1 MIPVS
6 VPAYKRPLT
15 ETGERRAP
23 ERAAAVVTAVGLSR
37 RYQTGDQVV
46 NAVSDVDLAVYPGE
60 FVALMGRSGSGKST
74 LLHMLGGVDRPDAG
88 EVSLEGRAISA
99 MSDAE
104 LAELRRR
111 RIGFVFQF
119 FSLIP
124 TLTVEENVAFPLT
137 IEGAPNPLERARAAL
152 ASVGLEHRVRH
163 RPALLSGGEQ
173 QRAAVA
179 RALAIEPAIVLADEP
194 TGNLDST
201 TGGEVLDL
209 LRGAA
214 DAGHTVIVATHDD
227 SAAARADRILRV
239 RDGRLVDPA

>member
-1 MIPVS
+1 MSPVS

-137 IEGAPNPLERARAAL
+137 IEGAPNALERARAAL
-152 ASVGLEHRVRH
+152 ASVGMEHRVRH

-227 SAAARADRILRV
+227 SAAARADRVLRV

>member
-1 MIPVS
+1 V
-6 VPAYKRPLT
+6 
-15 ETGERRAP
+15 
-23 ERAAAVVTAVGLSR
+23 SR

-46 NAVSDVDLAVYPGE
+46 NALNDVDFAVRPGE

-74 LLHMLGGVDRPDAG
+74 LLHILGGVDRPDRG
-88 EVSLEGRAISA
+88 EVSLEGRAIST

-104 LAELRRR
+104 LAGLRRR

-137 IEGAPNPLERARAAL
+137 IDGAPDAMERARAAL
-152 ASVGLEHRVRH
+152 ASVSLDHRERH

-173 QRAAVA
+173 QRAAIA
-179 RALAIEPAIVLADEP
+179 RALVIQPAIVLADEP
-194 TGNLDST
+194 TGNLDSA
-201 TGGEVLDL
+201 TGNEVLDL
-209 LRGAA
+209 LRTAA
-214 DAGHTVIVATHDD
+214 DDGHTVIVATHDD

-239 RDGRLVDPA
+239 SDGRLVSSA